1 MCGIAGYLGP
11 HQLNTKSINQT
22 LNLMKKRGPDHQDYF
37 INKKKNFYKV
47 FLHSRLSIIDLKK
60 SLINHLISMNTRLFS
75 MEKFI
80 IILKLEMNY

>member
-22 LNLMKKRGPDHQDYF
+22 LNLMKKEVQ
-37 INKKKNFYKV
+37 IIKIILSIKKNFYKV